1 MTDDLVKRL
10 YSLHSY
16 ENGVEDLAEDAART
30 IELLTKALLPF
41 AKLFLYPDD
50 LGFEASLDIKEDLDW
65 DDDAN
70 DMQIENCYV
79 LRRNIKDARAALDLA
94 QYVSSAD
101 LGFYIEPE
109 TRKVLNE
116 IGENKDD

>member
-30 IELLTKALLPF
+30 IELLTKALRPF

-50 LGFEASLDIKEDLDW
+50 LGLEASMDIKEDLDW

-70 DMQIENCYV
+70 DMQMENCSV
-79 LRRNIKDARAALDLA
+79 LRRNIKDARAALEQAAWYDTSLE
-94 QYVSSAD
+94 
-101 LGFYIEPE
+101 L
-109 TRKVLNE
+109 K
-116 IGENKDD
+116 